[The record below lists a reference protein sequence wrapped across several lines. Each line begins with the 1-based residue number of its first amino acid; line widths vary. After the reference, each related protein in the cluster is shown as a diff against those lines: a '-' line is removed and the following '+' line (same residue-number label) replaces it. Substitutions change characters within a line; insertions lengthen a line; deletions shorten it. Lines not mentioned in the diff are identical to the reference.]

1 MSSEK
6 FTDREYLR
14 TRQYADDR
22 NLQTRIALHR
32 RFSTNTY
39 GWFQWYLDQVSLPPE
54 ARILEVGC
62 GPAALWQD
70 VLPRLPEGWR
80 ITLSDLSLGMVR
92 AARANLPAHPPL
104 FQFAV
109 NDAQFLPYP
118 TGHFEAVFANHMLY
132 HVPDLPGTLRE
143 IRRVLKPGGYL
154 YAATNG
160 ERHMEAIEMFGRA
173 FAREAGV
180 RLEEGF
186 SHRNLRF
193 SLENGA
199 EHLRPYFAHVERRDY
214 PDALEVTEAE
224 PLAAYLLSTTSA
236 VARLNS
242 KQRPGIEEALLAFAR
257 QYIAARGGSLYVAKA
272 TGLFI
277 ARK

>member
-22 NLQTRIALHR
+22 NLQARIALHR
-32 RFSTNTY
+32 RFSTNAY
-39 GWFQWYLDQVSLPPE
+39 GWFQWYLDQVSLPPA

-92 AARANLPAHPPL
+92 TARANLPAHSPL
-104 FQFAV
+104 FRFAV
-109 NDAQFLPYP
+109 NDAQSLPYP
-118 TGHFEAVFANHMLY
+118 EGYFEAVFANHMLY
-132 HVPDLPGTLRE
+132 HVPDLPRALRE
-143 IRRVLKPGGYL
+143 IRRVLKPGGCL

-160 ERHMEAIEMFGRA
+160 ERHMEAIEVFGRA

-180 RLEEGF
+180 PLEEGF
-186 SHRNLRF
+186 SNRNLHF

-199 EHLRPYFAHVERRDY
+199 EHLRPYFASIERRDY
-214 PDALEVTEAE
+214 PDALEVTEAG

-236 VARLNS
+236 VARLDS
-242 KQRPGIEEALLAFAR
+242 DQRSSIEEALLAFAR
-257 QYIAARGGSLYVAKA
+257 QYIAARGGSLHVAKA
-272 TGLFI
+272 TGVFI

>member
-1 MSSEK
+1 MPSGK
-6 FTDREYLR
+6 FTDPEYLR

-22 NLQTRIALHR
+22 NLQARIALHR
-32 RFSTNTY
+32 RFSTNAY
-39 GWFQWYLDQVSLPPE
+39 GWFQWYLDQVSLPPA

-70 VLPRLPEGWR
+70 VLPRLPGDWR

-92 AARANLPAHPPL
+92 AARGNLSAHSS
-104 FQFAV
+104 QFTFTV
-109 NDAQFLPYP
+109 NNAQTLPFP
-118 TGHFEAVFANHMLY
+118 SGHFDAVFANHMLY
-132 HVPDLPGTLRE
+132 HVPDLAAALRE
-143 IRRVLKPGGYL
+143 IRRVLKAGGTL

-160 ERHMEAIEMFGRA
+160 ERHMEAINIFGRA
-173 FAREAGV
+173 FAEAVGV
-180 RLEEGF
+180 RLDDGF
-186 SHRNLRF
+186 SNRNLRF

-199 EHLRPYFAHVERRDY
+199 KHLRPYFTRVERRDY

-236 VARLNS
+236 VARLDS
-242 KQRPGIEEALLAFAR
+242 RRRPRVEAALLAFAR
-257 QYIAARGGSLYVAKA
+257 EYIAARGGSLHVAKS

-277 ARK
+277 AR

>member
-1 MSSEK
+1 MPSGK
-6 FTDREYLR
+6 FTDPEYLL

-22 NLQTRIALHR
+22 NLQARIALHR
-32 RFSTNTY
+32 RFSTNAY
-39 GWFQWYLDQVSLPPE
+39 GWFQWYLDQVSLPPA

-70 VLPRLPEGWR
+70 VLPRLPGDWR

-92 AARANLPAHPPL
+92 AARGNLSAHSS
-104 FQFAV
+104 QFIFTV
-109 NDAQFLPYP
+109 NNAQTLPFP
-118 TGHFEAVFANHMLY
+118 GGHFDAVFANHMLY
-132 HVPDLPGTLRE
+132 HVPDLAAALRE
-143 IRRVLKPGGYL
+143 IRRVLKAGGTL

-160 ERHMEAIEMFGRA
+160 ERHMEAINIFGRA
-173 FAREAGV
+173 FAEAVGV
-180 RLEEGF
+180 RLDDGF
-186 SHRNLRF
+186 SNRNLRF

-199 EHLRPYFAHVERRDY
+199 KHLRPYFTHIERRDY

-236 VARLNS
+236 VARLDS
-242 KQRPGIEEALLAFAR
+242 RRRPRVEAALLAFAR
-257 QYIAARGGSLYVAKA
+257 EYIAARGGSLHVAKS

-277 ARK
+277 AR